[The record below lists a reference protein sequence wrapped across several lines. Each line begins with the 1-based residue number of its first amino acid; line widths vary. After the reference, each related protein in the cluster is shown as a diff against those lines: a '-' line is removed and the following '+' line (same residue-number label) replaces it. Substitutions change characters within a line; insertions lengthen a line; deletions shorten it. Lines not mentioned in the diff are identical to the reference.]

1 MNMTVILQMLAALGG
16 LAGVGAIINVF
27 FNRKKTAA
35 EAANIVQDAN
45 TKIIQNL
52 SAENQR
58 LQQQMD
64 DYERDMQ
71 RLRNQI
77 RELSERLA
85 FYDLEMSDLRVLAMG
100 NVNWSRRASEALK
113 HANEELE
120 KNGITLQFS
129 LEDPPNADPLMA
141 KFAYI
146 EKHTHERS

>member
-1 MNMTVILQMLAALGG
+1 MNVAIILQVLAAFGG
-16 LAGVGAIINVF
+16 LAGISALVNVF

-35 EAANIVQDAN
+35 EASNLVQDAN

-100 NVNWSRRASEALK
+100 NVNWSRRANDALRA
-113 HANEELE
+113 ANKELE
-120 KNGITLQFS
+120 NHGINLQFN
-129 LEDPPNADPLMA
+129 LEDPPNAAPLMA
-141 KFAYI
+141 KFDYI
-146 EKHTHERS
+146 ENRTRDKS